1 MPNAKDTYS
10 QENDEDKKALEIWR
24 NPENYLNSTNA
35 QGSGQPLSYLRED
48 RANGNQDENPPI
60 PYTLRRTPADNNRQW
75 IAGGEGTPADNRN
88 SNLANSNQPQT
99 SPIPENKQISENEI
113 PGLTADYGANINLP
127 RQEKSAE
134 NPSIDSEHL
143 SGNDISWLIRR
154 AELAKGNSKTSQ
166 PEEPTFYLSK
176 APEPSSFLR
185 RAVIDQDVS
194 LLKGIAVGIPQVGI
208 GIADLFTKG
217 KAGKEADKILHNITG
232 RDFKEAGEY
241 FDEHLSPETRLAKEK
256 IKKSVG
262 FTNTIGTAIKNPSGI
277 ISEIEEEV
285 PSMFGGGKMG
295 TKFMK
300 GIGKP
305 VTEEGLTLA
314 NKGRRAIAAGA
325 IGDALISTGKN
336 NEELRKETKDGTLT
350 TEQLKLM
357 SAGGIAD
364 LLLSLGSKYVTGGL
378 LPDAAKK
385 GMAKY
390 AGGFVK
396 DAAEGTLKATG
407 DQVLKNSAMD
417 RPVNDGVDEAAARGS
432 LTGGGKGMIKDS
444 FGPFRR
450 RKY

>member
-1 MPNAKDTYS
+1 
-10 QENDEDKKALEIWR
+10 
-24 NPENYLNSTNA
+24 
-35 QGSGQPLSYLRED
+35 LRK
-48 RANGNQDENPPI
+48 
-60 PYTLRRTPADNNRQW
+60 TPADNNRQR
-75 IAGGEGTPADNRN
+75 IAGGEENPADNRN
-88 SNLANSNQPQT
+88 SILANSNQPQT
-99 SPIPENKQISENEI
+99 NPIPGEKQISENDSS
-113 PGLTADYGANINLP
+113 GLTADYGVNINLP
-127 RQEKSAE
+127 RPEKSVE
-134 NPSIDSEHL
+134 NPSINSEHL

-166 PEEPTFYLSK
+166 PEEPAFYLSK
-176 APEPSSFLR
+176 APEHSDFFR

-194 LLKGIAVGIPQVGI
+194 LLKGIAVGIPQIGI

-217 KAGKEADKILHNITG
+217 KAGKAADKILHNITG

-262 FTNTIGTAIKNPSGI
+262 FTNTVGTAIKNPSGL

-285 PSMFGGGKMG
+285 PSMYGGGRMG
-295 TKFMK
+295 TEFMK
-300 GIGKP
+300 RIGKS
-305 VTEEGLTLA
+305 VTEKGLTLA

-336 NEELRKETKDGTLT
+336 NEELRQETKEGTLT

-357 SAGGIAD
+357 SAGGFAD

-390 AGGFVK
+390 AGGLAKVAAEGF
-396 DAAEGTLKATG
+396 AEGTLKATG
-407 DQVLKNSAMD
+407 DQAFKNSAMD

-432 LTGGGKGMIKDS
+432 LTGSGKGMIKAGFRP
-444 FGPFRR
+444 FGR